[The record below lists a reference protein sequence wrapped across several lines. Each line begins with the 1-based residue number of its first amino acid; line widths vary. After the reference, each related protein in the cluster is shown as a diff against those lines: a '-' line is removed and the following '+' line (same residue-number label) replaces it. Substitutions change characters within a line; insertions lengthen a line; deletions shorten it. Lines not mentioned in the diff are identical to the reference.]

1 MTNLHLPDGYHARP
15 LTPEDAQ
22 AVTDLVAATELDVDG
37 EVEIDLTD
45 VQGDWERPSF
55 DLTTMAIGVER
66 DGTLVAF
73 AEQFRGRAE
82 GHVHPEHRGRG
93 LGSALALWTEA
104 AARAKG
110 RRLVGQTVS
119 DAHTSARTL
128 LEGLG
133 YEHGWTSWLLRINLD
148 HIVESPSL
156 PEGYILRDW
165 RPDEDDRALFE
176 VVDTAFEEWSDREG
190 HAFEDW
196 AVSMLGHP
204 AVAPSTTP
212 VVEHAGQIVGAA
224 IGMDYGP
231 AIDEGWVQQ
240 LAVAKEHRR
249 LGLGRALLHE
259 SFRRFRDRGKAQAG
273 LSTDSRTGALRLYE
287 QVGMAVDRSY
297 THWSTQ
303 LGDA

>member
-1 MTNLHLPDGYHARP
+1 MTVLQFPDGYLRRP

-22 AVTDLVAATELDVDG
+22 AVTDLVASTELDVDG

-55 DLTTMAIGVER
+55 DLATMAIGVEH

-73 AEQFRGRAE
+73 EEQFRGRAE
-82 GHVHPEHRGRG
+82 VEVHPGHRGRG
-93 LGSALALWTEA
+93 LGTALAHWTA
-104 AARAKG
+104 GAARREGKT
-110 RRLVGQTVS
+110 LVGQTVS
-119 DAHTSARTL
+119 DAHTSARAL
-128 LEGLG
+128 FRALG
-133 YEHGWTSWLLRINLD
+133 YEHGWTSWVLRIELD
-148 HIVESPSL
+148 GLDGAPTL
-156 PEGYILRDW
+156 PGGYVLREW
-165 RPDEDDRALFE
+165 RPGQDDRALFD

-196 AVSMLGHP
+196 AASMLRHP

-212 VVEHAGQIVGAA
+212 VVQHEGQIVGAA

-231 AIDEGWVQQ
+231 EMKEGWVQQ
-240 LAVAKEHRR
+240 LAVARQHRG
-249 LGLGRALLHE
+249 LGIGRALLHE
-259 SFRRFRDRGKAQAG
+259 SFRRFRNRGKAQAG

-287 QVGMAVDRSY
+287 HVGMKVDRSY
-297 THWSTQ
+297 THWTMQ